1 MKLLRQA
8 GTVSERGSRETIA
21 VLVARLSKLRPRSAP
36 SMSNL
41 FSCPAC
47 DQRMKI
53 AEELSG
59 KQVKCPY
66 CKQIIRVPAAATPPP
81 VSTVDFRPPAKTSG
95 SGKLEA
101 TVDLHPTR
109 ETHKQFLEFLLAGGT
124 GRVGPIGAVPRLEG
138 TRLRWHGRRLSG
150 RGSTVAAAGGAQGH
164 AARTGRQR
172 EALANDLSARLRR
185 RLRSGTITLSPSTRS
200 ARTAASPIWRWSF

>member
-1 MKLLRQA
+1 MPTPKAHKDCPDLQQYQRMASSLLSDADKEALLRHLEGCDPCANKLSRLPDQDTLVKLLRQA

-41 FSCPAC
+41 FSCPVC

-109 ETHKQFLEFLLAGGT
+109 ETHKQFLEFLL
-124 GRVGPIGAVPRLEG
+124 
-138 TRLRWHGRRLSG
+138 
-150 RGSTVAAAGGAQGH
+150 
-164 AARTGRQR
+164 
-172 EALANDLSARLRR
+172 RR
-185 RLRSGTITLSPSTRS
+185 RHRTSWADWG
-200 ARTAASPIWRWSF
+200 RTAS